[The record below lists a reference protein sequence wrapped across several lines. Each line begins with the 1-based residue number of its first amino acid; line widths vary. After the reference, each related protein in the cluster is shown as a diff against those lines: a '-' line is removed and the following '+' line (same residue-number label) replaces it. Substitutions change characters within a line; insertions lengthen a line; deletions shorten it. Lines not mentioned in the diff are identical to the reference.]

1 MTKVLLAAAAALVLS
16 ACSNMGCD
24 LAGNDRSGAGS
35 CGLHTT
41 FLASAAA
48 AKHPHAL
55 GKS

>member
-1 MTKVLLAAAAALVLS
+1 MNRVLLAAAVALVLS

-24 LAGNDRSGAGS
+24 LAGNDRSGAGT

-48 AKHPHAL
+48 AKHLHPL